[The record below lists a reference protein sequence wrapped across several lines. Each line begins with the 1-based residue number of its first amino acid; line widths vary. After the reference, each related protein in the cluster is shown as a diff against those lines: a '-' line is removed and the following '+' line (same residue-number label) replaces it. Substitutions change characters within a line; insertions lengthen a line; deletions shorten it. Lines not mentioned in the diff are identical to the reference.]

1 MHPERTAIACAIDN
15 RLCGMAC
22 YGVRHVWLEIKRK
35 IANRLA
41 MRAIS
46 SQLETDGYT
55 EKNMATELTGGL
67 GLQGKTIWQ

>member
-55 EKNMATELTGGL
+55 EKRHGHRINGWVWLKG
-67 GLQGKTIWQ
+67 